1 MVITSLV
8 EVRTGIVVVGAVL
21 IRYLLVIMD
30 ETLEVGDTLDT
41 EDTAEVWTK
50 LEAEDF
56 VEL

>member
-1 MVITSLV
+1 M
-8 EVRTGIVVVGAVL
+8 VGAVL